1 MKIIKTI
8 LFETVFKD
16 EKNYNHCCWAVPNPK
31 KMRLCYSVPL
41 HLQWSLRNKILGISN
56 FWKNAATILQYAGK
70 KLRSVNIFQNL
81 EIIDL
86 EYVHGYKH

>member
-31 KMRLCYSVPL
+31 KNEALLFCSSASSMVV
-41 HLQWSLRNKILGISN
+41 
-56 FWKNAATILQYAGK
+56 K
-70 KLRSVNIFQNL
+70 K
-81 EIIDL
+81 
-86 EYVHGYKH
+86 